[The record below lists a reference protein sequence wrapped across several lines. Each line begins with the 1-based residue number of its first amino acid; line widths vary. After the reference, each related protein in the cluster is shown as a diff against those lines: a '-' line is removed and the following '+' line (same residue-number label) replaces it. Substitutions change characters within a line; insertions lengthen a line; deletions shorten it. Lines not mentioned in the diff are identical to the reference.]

1 MLKYA
6 TAFITPENELITM
19 NYDKVEEF
27 CKQECNKPENID
39 KFSTFKKDYTY
50 YHPYFDFV
58 MFELNYQMINPLF
71 KSGTA
76 LVNVNQE
83 LYLTEIDRFNYNE
96 IRNKLNNR
104 NPNEIPIMT
113 KCSTKEMNIRKQSSE
128 HVDHC
133 MIDPNLIGQMSRNS
147 HEVTSNTILNQLLI
161 TSTKVMK
168 DFYNFYHEEDCIEN
182 GMSINYLLNSLG
194 FLRAAPIKDYPI
206 LMLVNGGLS
215 EEQNQFVTSCEEMGY
230 NIYRLGENKETMTNE
245 FKEIVTPIK
254 K

>member
-230 NIYRLGENKETMTNE
+230 TYTG
-245 FKEIVTPIK
+245 
-254 K
+254 

>member
-1 MLKYA
+1 MPKYT

-39 KFSTFKKDYTY
+39 KFSKFKKDYTY

-83 LYLTEIDRFNYNE
+83 LYLTKIDRFNYNE
-96 IRNKLNNR
+96 IRNKLNNLS
-104 NPNEIPIMT
+104 PYDLPIMT
-113 KCSTKEMNIRKQSSE
+113 KCSTKEMNIRKQSNE
-128 HVDHC
+128 HIDHC
-133 MIDPNLIGQMSRNS
+133 MIDPNLIGHMSRKL

-168 DFYNFYHEEDCIEN
+168 DFYNFYQKDFKDPSI
-182 GMSINYLLNSLG
+182 SINYLLNSLS
-194 FLRAAPIKDYPI
+194 FLRASPIEDYPI

-215 EEQNQFVTSCEEMGY
+215 EEQIQFVESCEEKGY
-230 NIYRLGENKETMTNE
+230 HIYRLGENKETMSNE
-245 FKEIVTPIK
+245 FKEIVTPRK